1 VAGLAGIARVYRLA
15 AGAQD
20 PLAAGRAAAGYNS
33 ARLPAFPTMSLA
45 SAARSRSEW
54 EDLSTLD
61 PLFAVLSQH
70 GKRGGGWDAES
81 FFATGE
87 DYVRALM
94 VRAAALGL
102 PAARASALDYDTPG
116 CRFERLDDPAALP
129 ADAFDLVLCK
139 AVVQHLPGR
148 AAQLTCLAGL
158 VRALRPGGLL
168 AVQVPSRLPLRRRI
182 QLLPR
187 AYRVLRGLGLRPDAL
202 YRRLR
207 LTPIRTTPLARR
219 SVEQAIRGA
228 GGGLLAVDVR
238 VGGSQDETYYAG
250 K

>member
-1 VAGLAGIARVYRLA
+1 
-15 AGAQD
+15 
-20 PLAAGRAAAGYNS
+20 
-33 ARLPAFPTMSLA
+33 MSLA

-102 PAARASALDYDTPG
+102 PAARASALDYGCGVGRLTRALAARFEACLGVDVSGGMVEHARRFNADTPG

-219 SVEQAIRGA
+219 RVEQAIRGA